1 MVTLAVSASIP
12 NMSSATSTTCP
23 FICGTAPGLYGLDL
37 CPGFLLIAL
46 REPGTLFAGLRK
58 QTILGS
64 TQPTHHD
71 HTEPVADAQ
80 VSRSIEYPSGTVPGR

>member
-1 MVTLAVSASIP
+1 MPLHLRNGPWSVR
-12 NMSSATSTTCP
+12 
-23 FICGTAPGLYGLDL
+23 LDL